1 MASFLAYNRITWPE
15 PGKLKQKTL
24 VSAEVTA
31 NRAKWKSSEGKI
43 KEE

>member
-1 MASFLAYNRITWPE
+1 
-15 PGKLKQKTL
+15 LKQKTL

-43 KEE
+43 KEEWRWRGKMHDDK